1 MGHALTE
8 CTDLSPGRH
17 PTPPFAGAYT
27 AFAQV
32 FPDLRIHHRTEV
44 PAHDGWVTTRQLL
57 ADPALRARLVAAEAR
72 HGRARFGTAPR
83 ADVAAGFWLHRYA
96 WPLCLV
102 FTLPW
107 LLEQRVPLLPV
118 EQLASRRPAGGWG
131 PAELALLPGTGPLA
145 FACLP
150 GDPAAGLPGA
160 RVVADPAALRA
171 TLRTTVAAQLDPL
184 LTAFRPLLRRGPRT
198 LWGLVTDE
206 LVEGLWY
213 AAGLLGEEA
222 RAVTALTA
230 LLPEPPAEATG
241 ATDAGGADRIDT
253 APFTGA
259 AAFRL
264 AAPRQPGVA
273 AAPTRT
279 RVSCCLYYTV
289 RPADLCPGC
298 PRTCG

>member
-1 MGHALTE
+1 MHRPQPRA
-8 CTDLSPGRH
+8 
-17 PTPPFAGAYT
+17 TPDSPFAGAYT

-32 FPDLRIHHRTEV
+32 FPELRIHHHTE
-44 PAHDGWVTTRQLL
+44 ARSHDGWVTTRQLL
-57 ADPALRARLVAAEAR
+57 DDPALRARLVAAEAR

-83 ADVAAGFWLHRYA
+83 ADVAAGFWLHRYT

-107 LLEQRVPLLPV
+107 LLEHRVPLLPV

-131 PAELALLPGTGPLA
+131 PAELALLPSAAPLA

-150 GDPAAGLPGA
+150 GDPAAALPGA
-160 RVVADPAALRA
+160 RVVADQAALRA
-171 TLRTTVAAQLDPL
+171 TLRATVAAQLGPL
-184 LTAFRPLLRRGPRT
+184 LTALRPLLRRGPRT

-222 RAVTALTA
+222 RAVAALTA
-230 LLPEPPAEATG
+230 LLPEAPAEG
-241 ATDAGGADRIDT
+241 ATPAEGADG

-264 AAPRQPGVA
+264 TAPQHPGGTA
-273 AAPTRT
+273 LPTRT
-279 RVSCCLYYTV
+279 RVSCCLYYTL
-289 RPADLCPGC
+289 RPENLCTGC
-298 PRTCG
+298 PRACG